1 MIIVLHVI
9 CYKIPN
15 KHGLLQYKTAKTP
28 YSSTDRYLIYTP
40 AYMWTHT
47 DCETNYVKRNTH

>member
-9 CYKIPN
+9 CYKVSI

-28 YSSTDRYLIYTP
+28 YLNTDRYLIYTQ
-40 AYMWTHT
+40 ACMWTHT
-47 DCETNYVKRNTH
+47 DYETNSVKRNTH